1 MLPAINPITTESW
14 SKLTRHHA
22 RISQTHLRD
31 LFREDP
37 LRAQSFSLEWEE
49 FFVDYSK
56 THVTC
61 ETMRLLF
68 HLARETRLDEAIR
81 MMFSGEEINQ
91 TENRAVLHTALRNH
105 LSERVFS
112 DGRDVMPEIHQVL
125 QQIRAF
131 SENVRS
137 GEWKGYTG
145 KPVRNIVNIGIG
157 GSDLGPVMVC
167 KALRHYGHDRL
178 EVFFVSN
185 VDGSHITETLKG
197 LNADETLFLI
207 VSKTFTTQE
216 TMANANAARHWFM
229 SSGAGPEDI
238 SRHFVAIS
246 TNEPAVRAFGIDP
259 ANMFKFWDFVG
270 GRFSLWSAVGLSIA
284 CYAGYRH
291 FEELL
296 EGARAMDRHFR
307 FTPLEEN
314 IPVVLALTGIWYAS
328 FFGYETEAILPY
340 DQYLER
346 LPAYLQQ
353 AVMESNG
360 KSVGR
365 DGNPVTWK
373 TSPVLWGEPGT
384 NGQHSFFQL
393 IHQGT
398 QTIPCMFMAA
408 ARPLGSSEWQHKLLL
423 SNFFAQPEAL
433 MNGKTPAEVS
443 AELERSG
450 LDTNRVQSLLP
461 YKVFNGNIPSISILY
476 KQLTP
481 YNLGA
486 LIALFEHRIFVQGII
501 WNIFSFDQWGVELGK
516 ALASR
521 IIPELEGQ
529 EAVSSHDAST
539 NMLINKMKQ
548 MRLP

>member
-1 MLPAINPITTESW
+1 MLPAISPVTTESW
-14 SKLTRHHA
+14 QKLTQHHA
-22 RISQTHLRD
+22 RMAKTHLRE

-37 LRAQSFSLEWEE
+37 GRAQTFSLEWED

-56 THVTC
+56 THITG
-61 ETMRLLF
+61 ETMNLLQS
-68 HLARETRLDEAIR
+68 LARETSLAEAIG
-81 MMFSGEEINQ
+81 MMFSGEKINQ

-105 LSERVFS
+105 LSEPVFT

-125 QQIRAF
+125 GQIRDF
-131 SENVRS
+131 SAKVRN
-137 GEWKGYTG
+137 GEWKGFTG
-145 KPVRNIVNIGIG
+145 KPIRNIVNIGIG

-167 KALRHYGHDRL
+167 KALRHYGHERL
-178 EVFFVSN
+178 DMFFVSN
-185 VDGSHITETLKG
+185 VDGAHISETLKG
-197 LNADETLFLI
+197 LHADETLFLI

-216 TMANANAARHWFM
+216 TMANAHTARQWFL
-229 SSGAGPEDI
+229 SAGAEPVDI

-246 TNEPAVRAFGIDP
+246 TNEPAVMAFGIDP

-284 CYAGYRH
+284 CYAGYES
-291 FEELL
+291 FAQLL

-307 FTPLEEN
+307 DTPVGNN
-314 IPVVLALTGIWYAS
+314 IPVILALAGIWYAS

-346 LPAYLQQ
+346 FPAYLQQ

-360 KSVGR
+360 KSIDR
-365 DGNPVTWK
+365 TGNPVTWK

-384 NGQHSFFQL
+384 NGQHSFYQL

-398 QTIPCMFMAA
+398 QTIPCVFLAA
-408 ARPLGSSEWQHKLLL
+408 ANPLNETCGHHNMLL

-433 MNGKTPAEVS
+433 MYGKTPEEVS
-443 AELERSG
+443 DELKTAG
-450 LDTNRVQSLLP
+450 LDRQKAQSLLP
-461 YKVFNGNIPSISILY
+461 YKVFQGNIPSISILY
-476 KQLTP
+476 KKLTP

-486 LIALFEHRIFVQGII
+486 LIAMFEHRIFVQGIV
-501 WNIFSFDQWGVELGK
+501 WNVFSFDQWGVELGK

-529 EAVSSHDAST
+529 ETVASHDAST
-539 NMLINKMKQ
+539 NLLINKMKQ
-548 MRLP
+548 MRRS